1 MFFGSKYVYK
11 YEHSSDESVSDDD
24 EIEIAPIESNINAL
38 SSSDRKETNEREPP
52 TAPPMPAAVAASS
65 TYGSSTNAKRKKRL
79 RKADTNVVSVKFDRL
94 LQPGEMHAGDPVY
107 CVDCGAIASHLSK
120 IQHVENEESKW
131 QCEFC
136 PKSNTVDI
144 EQTDLPKKEDST
156 YLISPAPAVHGSDMT
171 GVDDSIVIFL
181 IDISGSMSSTTLVQG
196 RLDLP
201 NVRQQQQRA
210 AANFDGARMIRE
222 RHQTYVS
229 RLQGVQMAVDAN
241 LDKLV
246 KDTPTRRAA
255 LLTFNHEITYYGDGT
270 RTEPLVIRGD
280 KLNSADDLLREAERE
295 LNKELKPVSETK
307 AKLTERI
314 YDLEEGGQTALGP
327 SVMFALNIASQ
338 RQGSKLVICTDGLAN
353 RGLGSLEKAQD
364 EKTEEAAKMEALTEG
379 NRFYAGLTE
388 RAREKGVSIS
398 VITIS
403 GNCYFI

>member
-1 MFFGSKYVYK
+1 
-11 YEHSSDESVSDDD
+11 
-24 EIEIAPIESNINAL
+24 
-38 SSSDRKETNEREPP
+38 
-52 TAPPMPAAVAASS
+52 
-65 TYGSSTNAKRKKRL
+65 
-79 RKADTNVVSVKFDRL
+79 
-94 LQPGEMHAGDPVY
+94 MHAGDPVY
-107 CVDCGAIASHLSK
+107 CADCGAIASHLSK

-210 AANFDGARMIRE
+210 AANFEGARMIRE

-255 LLTFNHEITYYGDGT
+255 LLTFNHEITYYG
-270 RTEPLVIRGD
+270 
-280 KLNSADDLLREAERE
+280 
-295 LNKELKPVSETK
+295 
-307 AKLTERI
+307 
-314 YDLEEGGQTALGP
+314 
-327 SVMFALNIASQ
+327 
-338 RQGSKLVICTDGLAN
+338 
-353 RGLGSLEKAQD
+353 
-364 EKTEEAAKMEALTEG
+364 
-379 NRFYAGLTE
+379 
-388 RAREKGVSIS
+388 
-398 VITIS
+398 
-403 GNCYFI
+403 